1 MILEFYDSVL
11 LALIPALALLVD
23 FIYGDPRSQYH
34 PVVMIGNVISYFEKK
49 LYPSSVQNSIL
60 FMRGCMTVFLVLL
73 TVGAVTGFLI
83 HLGHK
88 GGILLYTALSVLVLY
103 FCMTPKSL
111 TRDGMEIYH
120 LLKANDIKAARQRL
134 SWIVGRDTE
143 NLNESDI
150 VRGTVETIAENTTD
164 GVISPLFYYLLLG
177 PVGAALYRAGNT
189 MDSMLG
195 YKNDRY
201 LFFGRCAARLDDVLN
216 YIPARITFVL
226 FLLSS
231 MILHLDW
238 KNARKIGLRDAPKHP
253 SPNGG
258 YAEAPM
264 AGALHVRLGGYNYY
278 EGKPEFREYMGNPDT
293 ELRADHIKSAIYVM
307 YVSTVLFILAES
319 VIIFAVW

>member
-1 MILEFYDSVL
+1 MILEFYDSIL
-11 LALIPALALLVD
+11 LALIPALALAVD
-23 FIYGDPRSQYH
+23 FIYGDPRSDYH
-34 PVVMIGNVISYFEKK
+34 PVVLIGNTISYFERK
-49 LYPSSVQNSIL
+49 LYPAKSENARL
-60 FMRGCMTVFLVLL
+60 LRRGVITVLLVLL
-73 TVGAVTGFLI
+73 SVGAVTGFLI
-83 HLGHK
+83 YLGHK
-88 GGILLYTALSVLVLY
+88 GGVLLYSSLALLILY
-103 FCMTPKSL
+103 FCITPKSL

-120 LLKANDIKAARQRL
+120 LLKANDLAAARQRL

-164 GVISPLFYYLLLG
+164 GVISPLFYYLFFG

-216 YIPARITFVL
+216 YIPARITFLL
-226 FLLSS
+226 FLVSA
-231 MILHLDW
+231 MILRLDW
-238 KNARKIGLRDAPKHP
+238 KNAKRIGLRDAPKHP

-278 EGKPEFREYMGNPDT
+278 EGKPEFREYMGDADT

-307 YVSTVLFILAES
+307 YLSTALFILIES